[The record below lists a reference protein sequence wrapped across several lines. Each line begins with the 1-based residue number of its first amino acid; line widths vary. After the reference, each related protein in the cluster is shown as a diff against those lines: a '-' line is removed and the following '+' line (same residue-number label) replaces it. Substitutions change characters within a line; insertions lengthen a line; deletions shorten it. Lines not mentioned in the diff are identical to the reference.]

1 MARIAQIGSR
11 IFVQKLDGPVQILDI
26 ETHALVGFRAICLD
40 MPTNAEIIEAL
51 GTATV
56 EIAEGRIQRW
66 QEGDK
71 RGEFHRVDHLAKAIK
86 DITDVEDNAE
96 DESQTAAVTFVC

>member
-1 MARIAQIGSR
+1 
-11 IFVQKLDGPVQILDI
+11 
-26 ETHALVGFRAICLD
+26 
-40 MPTNAEIIEAL
+40 MPTNSDIIDAL
-51 GTATV
+51 ATATV

-86 DITDVEDNAE
+86 DISQVQDQVEKEAE
-96 DESQTAAVTFVC
+96 TATTSFACP

>member
-1 MARIAQIGSR
+1 MA
-11 IFVQKLDGPVQILDI
+11 
-26 ETHALVGFRAICLD
+26 
-40 MPTNAEIIEAL
+40 TNAAIIEAL
-51 GTATV
+51 STATV

-86 DITDVEDNAE
+86 DISEVEDVQE
-96 DESQTAAVTFVC
+96 DESQTAAVSFVC